1 MIRLPPRS
9 TRTDTLFP
17 YTTLFRSDRSLHPG
31 ARAGLEAE
39 APLAVHGVARVAGDP
54 QAAHRV
60 DDGLAAGW
68 ADGEGASGH
77 LASEAP
83 HVHRAGLLGVDP
95 ARSGGG
101 HPDGGEPLVGLRLVA
116 EPRRD
121 VQGRHGVGLAL
132 KQQYGPGLHAR
143 PTTERPGDPHR

>member
-31 ARAGLEAE
+31 ARAGLGAE

-68 ADGEGASGH
+68 ADGEGASGPI
-77 LASEAP
+77 ASEAQT
-83 HVHRAGLLGVDP
+83 VERAGPL
-95 ARSGGG
+95 
-101 HPDGGEPLVGLRLVA
+101 GGEP
-116 EPRRD
+116 
-121 VQGRHGVGLAL
+121 
-132 KQQYGPGLHAR
+132 AR
-143 PTTERPGDPHR
+143 EGGADPAGGERPGGVGCGGEPPPGRGRGGTE

>member
-101 HPDGGEPLVGLRLVA
+101 HLDGGEQLVGLRLVA

-121 VQGRHGVGLAL
+121 VPGRTAVVVALEHDHGPGRHAL
-132 KQQYGPGLHAR
+132 SPRKRQDR
-143 PTTERPGDPHR
+143 K